1 MKFRARSALSIQ
13 PRPTFSFFSFSV
25 LDLYIASCTPTHAG
39 HINLYKLVGTRPSSR
54 REKDEERKKGKK
66 TGGKFRQ
73 TRDRPGSLE
82 INFFYLFLPLCLSP
96 CLVSV
101 CVCVFLFISFF
112 KCVSPGTES
121 LGSSKFKLRCLTGQ
135 KVIQ

>member
-54 REKDEERKKGKK
+54 REKGEERKKEKKQEVNFGKVGIGPDHWK
-66 TGGKFRQ
+66 
-73 TRDRPGSLE
+73 
-82 INFFYLFLPLCLSP
+82 
-96 CLVSV
+96 
-101 CVCVFLFISFF
+101 
-112 KCVSPGTES
+112 
-121 LGSSKFKLRCLTGQ
+121 
-135 KVIQ
+135 